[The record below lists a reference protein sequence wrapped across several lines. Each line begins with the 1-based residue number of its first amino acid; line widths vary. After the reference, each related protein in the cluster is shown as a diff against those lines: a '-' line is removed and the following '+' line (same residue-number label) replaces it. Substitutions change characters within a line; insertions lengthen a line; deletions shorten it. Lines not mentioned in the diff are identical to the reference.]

1 MKQDTNTIS
10 IGDRVLCKFHGVLA
24 TVDHFGIHKGKKTY
38 IVKYDEPIAR
48 PYGLKYQF
56 DEYLR
61 EGITKNYDKNGRE
74 IIGNAQY
81 YSETLTSSFWG
92 DNAPRKFWDLEIY
105 PPTAKRGTWLIDT
118 LFGVEETTLDDI
130 CNRLAALYQQKNS
143 EMQTETVEA

>member
-1 MKQDTNTIS
+1 MTTTEQDIN

-24 TVDHFGIHKGKKTY
+24 TVDHFGIHEGKKTY
-38 IVKYDEPIAR
+38 IVKYDEQRVR

-81 YSETLTSSFWG
+81 YSEILTASFWDDQVPISIYG
-92 DNAPRKFWDLEIY
+92 LDIY
-105 PPTAKRGTWLIDT
+105 PPTEKRKTWLVDT

-130 CNRLAALYQQKNS
+130 CNRLSAIYQQKTK
-143 EMQTETVEA
+143 EGKQ